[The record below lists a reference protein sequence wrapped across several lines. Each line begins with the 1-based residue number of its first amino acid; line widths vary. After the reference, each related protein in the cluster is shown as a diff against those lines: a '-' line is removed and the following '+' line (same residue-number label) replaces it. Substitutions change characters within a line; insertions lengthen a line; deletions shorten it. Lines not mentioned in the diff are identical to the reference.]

1 MKCDDALFIGQYL
14 GLDGVFCMRLLAKNT
29 TDVTAAEII
38 TELFKK
44 WRDDRGDESRFNDD
58 SKPMISEDNV

>member
-1 MKCDDALFIGQYL
+1 
-14 GLDGVFCMRLLAKNT
+14 MRLLAKNT

-38 TELFKK
+38 TELFRK
-44 WRDDRGDESRFNDD
+44 WRDERGDKSSFNDE